1 MQLIKIKGN
10 TYYIDAPTNIG
21 VYVFKNKT
29 CLLID
34 TGIDNSQAAKIDEI
48 IKENGLHPRYIINTH
63 THTDHCGGNNYFKKN
78 YPGCVVYASE
88 EEKIFLEHP
97 DLHNTILFS
106 ASPLK
111 QLGKTSKNGGVDF
124 ILEYGTLRLDEK
136 RLEIYALPGHTAD
149 HIGVVTP
156 ENVCFCGDALFSEN
170 IMNKYSLPNLFDIES
185 SRSTLAFI
193 KNIETDFFV
202 IGHMEG
208 FIDREEAV
216 KLAEA
221 NLENINT
228 FEEQILELLEQPL
241 TREDLLENI
250 AVLNDLI
257 LDFKEYHLAFGTIS
271 AFIKYMCERHSITFT
286 IENGK
291 LYYFKA

>member
-257 LDFKEYHLAFGTIS
+257 LDFKEYHLAFATIS
-271 AFIKYMCERHSITFT
+271 AFIKYLCERHSITFT